1 MSADLFGSFAEST
14 CASLVI
20 SSTTLTAL
28 SSTQGVVCD
37 YYIANLMYPLV
48 LIAMGI
54 VLCIV
59 VSVLATHIMRVET
72 LDKIERT
79 LKIQLLLSTLLLVG
93 LIYLAAYLTYPTKF
107 YLYDST
113 LSKQS

>member
-20 SSTTLTAL
+20 SSTTLH
-28 SSTQGVVCD
+28 GVVTDVVCKH
-37 YYIANLMYPLV
+37 YIANLMYPLV

-54 VLCIV
+54 VLCIF
-59 VSVLATHIMRVET
+59 VSVLATNIMKVET

-79 LKIQLLLSTLLLVG
+79 LKIQLILSTILLLGVV
-93 LIYLAAYLTYPTKF
+93 YLAAYLGYPDKF
-107 YLYDST
+107 VMDDGST
-113 LSKQS
+113 VKPE